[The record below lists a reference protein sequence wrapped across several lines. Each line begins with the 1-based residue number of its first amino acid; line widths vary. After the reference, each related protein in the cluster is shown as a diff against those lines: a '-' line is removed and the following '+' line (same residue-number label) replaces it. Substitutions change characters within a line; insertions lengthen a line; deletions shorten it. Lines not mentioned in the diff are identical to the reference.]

1 MTSVPTTWP
10 ELRDRLRARN
20 DEEARLIGPST
31 VQLINNRVA
40 QTPVGRGL
48 LGLDEILTRLAIVA
62 GPASCRPILAD
73 LAPFYAAALEDA
85 TRAGSPGASPL
96 IQLTLLS
103 YGNLTRCIGD
113 SPLPPATEQAMAELA
128 FRGKKVLNEFD
139 QQALA
144 AACLAIGLPAR
155 ALKLLDH
162 DEPPPFK
169 PGQKFDA
176 NVAGLLDYLY
186 AAMKVGAAEKD
197 VQPAWLAMH
206 ATFPWNLSAKVIK
219 WSTLMW
225 VARVV
230 FGRIAGR
237 PDAEI
242 AGAVHAL
249 SSRS

>member
-1 MTSVPTTWP
+1 MSSVPTTWP
-10 ELRDRLRARN
+10 ELRVGLQARN
-20 DEEARLIGPST
+20 EQELRLIGPST
-31 VQLINNRVA
+31 VELINKRVP
-40 QTPVGRGL
+40 QTP
-48 LGLDEILTRLAIVA
+48 LGSGFLGVDEIVTRLAIMV
-62 GPASCRPILAD
+62 GPEAVRPMLAQ
-73 LAPFYAAALEDA
+73 LAPFYPPSAEQAAQ
-85 TRAGSPGASPL
+85 AGAPGARPL
-96 IQLTLLS
+96 IALSVLS
-103 YGNLTRCIGD
+103 YGNLARCVGD
-113 SPLPPATEQAMAELA
+113 SPLPSATEQAIAEVA
-128 FRGKKVLNEFD
+128 VRGKKVLNEFD

-230 FGRIAGR
+230 FGRIGGR